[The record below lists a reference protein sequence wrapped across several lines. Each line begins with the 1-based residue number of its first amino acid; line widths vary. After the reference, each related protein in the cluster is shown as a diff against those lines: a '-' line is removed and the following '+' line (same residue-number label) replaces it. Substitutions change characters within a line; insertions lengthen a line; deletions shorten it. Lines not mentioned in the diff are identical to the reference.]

1 MRWPVT
7 LVAVPLGGWWRPQ
20 FVEKLL
26 EPLAVLGPVDGRAE
40 VPRMLTPALPSGSQV
55 QRRLAAELD
64 DHARRLFRSHDVQHV
79 FQGQR
84 LEVELVGGVVV
95 GGDGLGVGVDHDGLE
110 AHPAGRTRHGAAVV
124 ELDALAD
131 AVGSAAQD
139 HDLVSFRSSGPRPPF
154 VGGIV
159 VRGVGLELGGAGV
172 HQLIDRLDAV
182 LPVPKAIRT
191 PADLQPLVQALEDST
206 LEGWTVQRKD
216 KQNGELRATMQL
228 TEPTGLN
235 LAGLPPVEAPSA
247 IEEEIEEE
255 EEEEEIEPPPPPVKK
270 KSKK

>member
-1 MRWPVT
+1 MPSEETVNFTPVSYDIDKLPPEAPDGHWDFRIKAAKIRAT
-7 LVAVPLGGWWRPQ
+7 KP
-20 FVEKLL
+20 EKGAY
-26 EPLAVLGPVDGRAE
+26 P
-40 VPRMLTPALPSGSQV
+40 MI
-55 QRRLAAELD
+55 
-64 DHARRLFRSHDVQHV
+64 
-79 FQGQR
+79 
-84 LEVELVGGVVV
+84 ELVVMLDTAHDAENKPFEGSELREWLVFFPEDHKAARQGKQKMQRW
-95 GGDGLGVGVDHDGLE
+95 VDACRIE
-110 AHPAGRTRHGAAVV
+110 REV
-124 ELDALAD
+124 
-131 AVGSAAQD
+131 
-139 HDLVSFRSSGPRPPF
+139 
-154 VGGIV
+154 I
-159 VRGVGLELGGAGV
+159 
-172 HQLIDRLDAV
+172 
-182 LPVPKAIRT
+182 PKAIRT